1 MTRSAATDWWCDC
14 RRPCVSDVIL
24 YIQATYNCF
33 MDTES
38 KTGRWSIRVSPSDD
52 MIVRR
57 VIARSRMSLNEYVVR
72 NAVSAAIADLSDRRL
87 FTLSAGEWE
96 ELQRILDRPTVSKPR
111 LAELLA
117 QPSVLETD

>member
-1 MTRSAATDWWCDC
+1 
-14 RRPCVSDVIL
+14 
-24 YIQATYNCF
+24 